1 MIDIVSPFV
10 YYGGMTSGRYLGI
23 DYGRRRIG
31 VALSDPTG
39 LIAQP
44 LTTLTVTGIDKAA
57 AEIAR
62 LAGDNEVVGVV
73 VGIPT
78 SMSGKPSET
87 SQEVEKF
94 MAVLKKLL
102 DIPIHGEDERLSSH
116 TAEQI
121 LHAHGKHIKG
131 HKETIDR
138 ISAAIILQSFLDR
151 ERRG

>member
-1 MIDIVSPFV
+1 MVDIISLFA
-10 YYGGMTSGRYLGI
+10 YYGVMTSGRYLGI

-44 LTTLTVTGIDKAA
+44 LTTLSVTGIDKAA

-62 LAGDNEVVGVV
+62 LAGDNEVVGIV
-73 VGIPT
+73 VGIPA

-87 SQEVEKF
+87 SLEVGKF
-94 MAVLKKLL
+94 IAVLKRLL
-102 DIPIHGEDERLSSH
+102 DLPVHGEDERLSSRM
-116 TAEQI
+116 AEQV

-131 HKETIDR
+131 QKETIDR
-138 ISAAIILQSFLDR
+138 ISAAVILQSFLDR